1 MAAYLGIDVSKATL
15 DVALLRHEHTK
26 SRHRVFP
33 NTPSGHQQ
41 LVAWLNTMSD
51 EPVHACLESTGTYGE
66 AVALTLHQAKHLV
79 SVVNPALIRAFGQSE
94 LSRTKTDKADAQRI
108 ARFCRTHQPPAWSP
122 PAPEL
127 RELQALVRRLE
138 ALDQMQRMEQN
149 RLDTGVESS
158 TVQTQLQEHV
168 AYLQGQ
174 MEAVRQMIRSHI
186 DQNPTLK
193 SQRDLLTSIPGI
205 AETTAALI
213 LAELGQAKRFQNA
226 RQVAAFAGLVPRL
239 RQSGTSVRGTSVR
252 GRSMLSKMGSSRL
265 RKALFFPAKALF
277 FPAMSALKWNPLLKA
292 LGERLQAQGKSKML
306 IVGAAMRKLLHLC
319 FGVLKSGQ
327 PFNPNFTASNS

>member
-1 MAAYLGIDVSKATL
+1 MWRCCGMNTPNRFIA
-15 DVALLRHEHTK
+15 K

-149 RLDTGVESS
+149 RLDTGVESP
-158 TVQTQLQEHV
+158 TVHAQLQEHV

-239 RQSGTSVRGTSVR
+239 RQSGTSVRG
-252 GRSMLSKMGSSRL
+252 RSMLSKLGSSRL

>member
-149 RLDTGVESS
+149 RLDTGVESP
-158 TVQTQLQEHV
+158 TVHAQLQEHV

-239 RQSGTSVRGTSVR
+239 RQSGTSVRG
-252 GRSMLSKMGSSRL
+252 RSMLSKMGSSRL
-265 RKALFFPAKALF
+265 RKALFFPA
-277 FPAMSALKWNPLLKA
+277 MSALKWNPFLKA

>member
-66 AVALTLHQAKHLV
+66 ALALTLHQAKHLV

-122 PAPEL
+122 PLGAHLP
-127 RELQALVRRLE
+127 RNCASCRLWC
-138 ALDQMQRMEQN
+138 
-149 RLDTGVESS
+149 
-158 TVQTQLQEHV
+158 
-168 AYLQGQ
+168 
-174 MEAVRQMIRSHI
+174 
-186 DQNPTLK
+186 
-193 SQRDLLTSIPGI
+193 
-205 AETTAALI
+205 AA
-213 LAELGQAKRFQNA
+213 
-226 RQVAAFAGLVPRL
+226 
-239 RQSGTSVRGTSVR
+239 
-252 GRSMLSKMGSSRL
+252 
-265 RKALFFPAKALF
+265 
-277 FPAMSALKWNPLLKA
+277 
-292 LGERLQAQGKSKML
+292 
-306 IVGAAMRKLLHLC
+306 
-319 FGVLKSGQ
+319 
-327 PFNPNFTASNS
+327 

>member
-1 MAAYLGIDVSKATL
+1 MLNALPASAAPTS
-15 DVALLRHEHTK
+15 
-26 SRHRVFP
+26 
-33 NTPSGHQQ
+33 
-41 LVAWLNTMSD
+41 
-51 EPVHACLESTGTYGE
+51 
-66 AVALTLHQAKHLV
+66 
-79 SVVNPALIRAFGQSE
+79 
-94 LSRTKTDKADAQRI
+94 
-108 ARFCRTHQPPAWSP
+108 RTHQPPAWSP

-149 RLDTGVESS
+149 RLDTGVESP
-158 TVQTQLQEHV
+158 TVHAQLQEHV

-213 LAELGQAKRFQNA
+213 LAELGGTKRFQNA

-239 RQSGTSVRGTSVR
+239 RQSGTSVRG
-252 GRSMLSKMGSSRL
+252 RSMLSKMGSSRL
-265 RKALFFPAKALF
+265 RKALF

-319 FGVLKSGQ
+319 FGVFKSGQ
-327 PFNPNFTASNS
+327 PFNPNFMASNS